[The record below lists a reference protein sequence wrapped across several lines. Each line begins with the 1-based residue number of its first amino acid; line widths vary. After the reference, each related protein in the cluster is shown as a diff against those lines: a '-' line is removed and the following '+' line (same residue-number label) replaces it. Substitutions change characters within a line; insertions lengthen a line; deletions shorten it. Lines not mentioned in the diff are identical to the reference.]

1 MENLNNYLDKNH
13 SFRTDEVDIILSYFR
28 RKEIEKGESF
38 LGINQYCQ
46 SVAFVEAG
54 CFYYYFLKDG
64 EEKVCDFAF
73 ESDWMTQYKSLLNN
87 EPSEI
92 GIKALEHS
100 VLYYLSMD
108 NMQKLLIELP
118 KANVIRSS
126 LAEQYFTAT
135 SEHATSLANLK
146 AEERY
151 KLLLEKKPFIHQK
164 VPQYHIASYLGIKP
178 QSLSRIRA
186 KKS

>member
-1 MENLNNYLDKNH
+1 MENLSHYLDKNH
-13 SFRTDEVDIILSYFR
+13 SFQIEEVDTILSYFK
-28 RKEIEKGESF
+28 RKEIEKGEYF
-38 LGINQYCQ
+38 LRINQYCH
-46 SVAFVEAG
+46 SVAFVETG

-73 ESDWMTQYKSLLNN
+73 ESDWMTQYKSLLNSI
-87 EPSEI
+87 PSEI
-92 GIKALEHS
+92 GIKALENS
-100 VLYYLSMD
+100 VIHYLSIE

-135 SEHATSLANLK
+135 SEHANNLANLK

-151 KLLLEKKPFIHQK
+151 KLLLEKKPYIHQK